1 VVHKEE
7 TAIIGKLI
15 NMNKNKKGKFIVLDG
30 GEGAGK
36 TTVAKAVVEK
46 LGWNAIY
53 TREPGGSR
61 YSEQIRELLL
71 SDDAKHSDAE
81 TQFALFWAARRDFLK
96 HVVIP
101 ALKDGKTVV
110 TDRFDSSTYAYQ
122 IVAQGNTSLL
132 KLFWQVREAFLGE
145 YEPDMYILLDIEP
158 VDGLARAVGRGEETL
173 NHFDK
178 RKIEFHIQV
187 NSGLRDFILKKMD
200 NGEVV
205 DASQPLEKVI
215 EDTMVLI
222 NEVAD
227 K

>member
-1 VVHKEE
+1 MK
-7 TAIIGKLI
+7 
-15 NMNKNKKGKFIVLDG
+15 KNKRGKFIVLDG

-36 TTVAKAVVEK
+36 TTVAKAVVDK

-53 TREPGGSR
+53 TREPGGSQ
-61 YSEQIRELLL
+61 YAEKIRELLL

-101 ALKDGKTVV
+101 ALNDGKTLI

-122 IVAQGNTSLL
+122 IVAQGNSKLE
-132 KLFWQVREAFLGE
+132 KLFWQVRDTFLDG

-158 VDGLARAVGRGEETL
+158 TVGLARAESRGEAEL

-178 RKIEFHIQV
+178 RKLNFHLQV
-187 NSGLRDFILKKMD
+187 NQGLRDFVLKKVD

-205 DASQPLEKVI
+205 DASQGVEKVI
-215 EDTMVLI
+215 ADTL
-222 NEVAD
+222 EVIT
-227 K
+227 KTIE

>member
-1 VVHKEE
+1 
-7 TAIIGKLI
+7 
-15 NMNKNKKGKFIVLDG
+15 MNKNKRGKFIVLDG

-36 TTVAKAVVEK
+36 TTVAKAVVDK

-53 TREPGGSR
+53 TREPGGSQ
-61 YSEQIRELLL
+61 YAEKIRELLL

-101 ALKDGKTVV
+101 ALNDGKTLI

-122 IVAQGNTSLL
+122 IVAQGNPKLE
-132 KLFWQVREAFLGE
+132 KLFWQVRDTFLDG
-145 YEPDMYILLDIEP
+145 YEPDVYILLDIEP
-158 VDGLARAVGRGEETL
+158 TEGLTRAGSRGEAEL

-178 RKIEFHIQV
+178 RKLNFHLQV
-187 NSGLRDFILKKMD
+187 NQGLRDFVLKKVS

-205 DASQPLEKVI
+205 DASQGVEKVI
-215 EDTMVLI
+215 ADTL
-222 NEVAD
+222 EVIT
-227 K
+227 KTME

>member
-1 VVHKEE
+1 MKD
-7 TAIIGKLI
+7 TR
-15 NMNKNKKGKFIVLDG
+15 GKFIVLDG

-53 TREPGGSR
+53 TREPGGSK
-61 YSEQIRELLL
+61 YAEKIRELLL

-101 ALKDGKTVV
+101 ALNDGKTLI

-122 IVAQGNTSLL
+122 IVAQGNPKLE
-132 KLFWQVREAFLGE
+132 KLFWQVRDTFLDG
-145 YEPDMYILLDIEP
+145 YEPDAYILLDIEP
-158 VDGLARAVGRGEETL
+158 TIGLARAESRGEAGL

-178 RKIEFHIQV
+178 RKLNFHLQV
-187 NSGLRDFILKKMD
+187 NQGLRDFVLKRVD

-205 DASQPLEKVI
+205 DASQPVEKVI
-215 EDTMVLI
+215 ADTLAVI
-222 NEVAD
+222 TKAIE
-227 K
+227 

>member
-1 VVHKEE
+1 
-7 TAIIGKLI
+7 
-15 NMNKNKKGKFIVLDG
+15 MNKNKRGKFIVLDG

-36 TTVAKAVVEK
+36 TTVAKAVVDK

-53 TREPGGSR
+53 TREPGGSQ
-61 YSEQIRELLL
+61 YAEKIRELLL

-101 ALKDGKTVV
+101 ALNDGKTLI

-122 IVAQGNTSLL
+122 IVAQGNSKLE
-132 KLFWQVREAFLGE
+132 KLFWQVRDTFLDG

-158 VDGLARAVGRGEETL
+158 TVGLARAESRGEAEL

-178 RKIEFHIQV
+178 RKLNFHLQV
-187 NSGLRDFILKKMD
+187 NQGLRDFVLKKVD

-205 DASQPLEKVI
+205 DASQGVEKVI
-215 EDTMVLI
+215 ADTL
-222 NEVAD
+222 EVIT
-227 K
+227 KTIE